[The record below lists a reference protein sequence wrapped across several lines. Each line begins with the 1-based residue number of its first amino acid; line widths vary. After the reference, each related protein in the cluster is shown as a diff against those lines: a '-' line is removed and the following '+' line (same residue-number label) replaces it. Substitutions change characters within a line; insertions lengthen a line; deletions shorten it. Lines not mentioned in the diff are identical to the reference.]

1 MRDPQNNHA
10 HGVEFDAGV
19 GGDHYSGSIDALIA
33 AGIITAE
40 QLPTATS
47 VTFFNGVKVDGR
59 KVKAMQDERWM
70 QVRCV
75 GRSLRVTKGIT
86 REERARREEA
96 RRLEVEELARTAP
109 REDPGFDGARA
120 MEYRASAAFIVGD
133 EVFAGGKAAT
143 VVGAYK
149 LYRVLDDDTG
159 EFSDGKTRADYRHG
173 YLCRLES
180 DGEEFFY
187 PVHGV
192 RAKSGAVGHLRLVS
206 GAGPRREI
214 GFSIRS
220 LA

>member
-1 MRDPQNNHA
+1 MKAVNDTS
-10 HGVEFDAGV
+10 GVEFDAGV
-19 GGDHYSGSIDALIA
+19 SGDRYSGSVEALFA

-40 QLPTATS
+40 HLPAATS
-47 VTFFNGVKVDGR
+47 VTFFNGVQVDGR
-59 KVKAMQDERWM
+59 KVKTMQDERWM

-109 REDPGFDGARA
+109 RKDPGFDGVRV
-120 MEYRASAAFIVGD
+120 MDYQASATFTVGE
-133 EVFAGGKAAT
+133 EVFAHGKAAT
-143 VVGAYK
+143 VVGPYK
-149 LYRVLDDDTG
+149 LYRVRDDAAG
-159 EFSDGKTRADYRHG
+159 EFSDGKTRADYLHG
-173 YLCRLES
+173 YLCRLEIN
-180 DGEEFFY
+180 GEEFFY

-192 RAKSGAVGHLRLVS
+192 RARSGAVSHLRLVS